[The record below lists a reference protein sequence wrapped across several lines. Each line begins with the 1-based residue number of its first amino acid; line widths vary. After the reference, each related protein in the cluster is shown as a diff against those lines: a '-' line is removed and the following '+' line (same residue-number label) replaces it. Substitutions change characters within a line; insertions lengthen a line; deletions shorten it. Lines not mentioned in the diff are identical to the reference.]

1 MARAELS
8 TACLQ
13 MKAADRPRQSDRSRR
28 RHFSQSPYLVLL
40 IGVAGSGKTTLA
52 REILR
57 DWCAVYLDNN
67 QIVDAFFPDTRSGN
81 DYEKLRPNFYRA
93 LYAIAEANLNL
104 RNSVLLDVPHVKE
117 IQLSSWRRFMKR
129 FSEETKSTLVIIR
142 CLCSEQVL
150 RSRLIARAEK
160 RDQWKLRHWQ
170 EFLDQQPIDVRIRA
184 PHLDLNTEDGLAQ
197 NARAAI
203 SYIRSRAP
211 KPTIKLSSLKASS

>member
-8 TACLQ
+8 IECLQ
-13 MKAADRPRQSDRSRR
+13 MKTAGRRRQSERDRR
-28 RHFSQSPYLVLL
+28 RHFGPNPYLVLL

-52 REILR
+52 HEILR
-57 DWCAVYLDNN
+57 DLCAVYLDNN
-67 QIVDAFFPDTRSGN
+67 QIVDAFFPDTRNGR

-104 RNSVLLDVPHVKE
+104 RRSVLLDVPHVKE

-129 FSEETKSTLVIIR
+129 LSQRTNAKLVIIR

-150 RSRLIARAEK
+150 RLRLTARGEK

-203 SYIRSRAP
+203 SYIRNRAQSRR
-211 KPTIKLSSLKASS
+211 